1 MIKVL
6 KQPRLL
12 KVWIEETLHT
22 YIVGKIIS
30 IQSWKNEDNY
40 FIIQYQTKSTT
51 TTCEYVSIDTW
62 SEILKQLDNQTH

>member
-1 MIKVL
+1 MIKVI

-40 FIIQYQTKSTT
+40 FNNKRTDVTPPA
-51 TTCEYVSIDTW
+51 
-62 SEILKQLDNQTH
+62 EINAKNILNS

>member
-12 KVWIEETLHT
+12 KVWIENTLHT
-22 YIVGKIIS
+22 YIVGEIIS

-40 FIIQYQTKSTT
+40 FIIEYKTKSTT
-51 TTCEYVSIDTW
+51 TTCEYVNMETW
-62 SEILKQLDNQTH
+62 SSILKELDTQTI